1 MPRNTSLYIFLSLVL
16 FVNCFRLPPGNA
28 YYASMANTTNKLN
41 LVASLGPYQLENVY
55 NNFSGEHEIFF
66 LPDKNNITTGFI
78 VIRTNSNFSILYSD
92 VIGLSESFHCI
103 TDSIDTENPDYW
115 IDTIDGFSG
124 SLLFLKYQQDGI
136 EYDIIQRQP
145 GNSAPI
151 SLHGSQSLNN
161 QIFSDLNGAG
171 YTGWT
176 NQAPTVKGAFLSPI
190 NQKLYFLC
198 KDNSNVNNNFY
209 ECNYQIENFQLTS
222 LELTYSNIFLPINTI
237 SNRIHYF
244 YDFTHKSSYA
254 GIFDEHITYSWDENY
269 TLSTS
274 LLLSGTPNYLISD
287 SFLALVQDKIMS
299 IYNYNG
305 ENIQSLFTG
314 DIRFICE
321 TQNEAGKGQLFFSYC
336 LLLNDNDVMEFYF
349 YLYSIPTEEFIKL

>member
-1 MPRNTSLYIFLSLVL
+1 MKENLKILDESKLVSVNKPTRYTGHEVNQIVKEPTSVE
-16 FVNCFRLPPGNA
+16 VR
-28 YYASMANTTNKLN
+28 MAFAFPD
-41 LVASLGPYQLENVY
+41 VYDIGMSHLG
-55 NNFSGEHEIFF
+55 S
-66 LPDKNNITTGFI
+66 K
-78 VIRTNSNFSILYSD
+78 ILYHVVNQLD
-92 VIGLSESFHCI
+92 WAAMERVYAPW
-103 TDSIDTENPDYW
+103 PDYEA
-115 IDTIDGFSG
+115 
-124 SLLFLKYQQDGI
+124 LLRR
-136 EYDIIQRQP
+136 E
-145 GNSAPI
+145 
-151 SLHGSQSLNN
+151 
-161 QIFSDLNGAG
+161 GA
-171 YTGWT
+171 
-176 NQAPTVKGAFLSPI
+176 V
-190 NQKLYFLC
+190 
-198 KDNSNVNNNFY
+198 
-209 ECNYQIENFQLTS
+209 LTS
-222 LELTYSNIFLPINTI
+222 LENRTPLCDFPIVGFTLQYELTYSNIFLPINTI